1 MGSSD
6 NDNWFLDCPLIDDNP
21 NAGAHFAA
29 DNGGFYWDGRGL
41 ETVSNTSVDIDDSSF
56 LNSGGFKE
64 PGSAKRVRSE
74 SSSKPSSKACREKMR
89 RERLN
94 DRFLELSSV
103 LDCGNPP
110 KTDKAAILSDAAQ
123 LVTQLRNEAQKLKD
137 SNESLLEKIK
147 ELKDEKNELRD
158 EKQRLKA
165 EKESL
170 EQQIKLLNA
179 IPSYVP
185 QPPLMPSPFA
195 AQGLAP
201 GHKLMVPVVGFPG
214 FPMWQYM
221 PLSDVDTS
229 QDADNCPPVA

>member
-6 NDNWFLDCPLIDDNP
+6 NANWFLNCPFIDDIP
-21 NAGAHFAA
+21 DAGADFAA
-29 DNGGFYWDGRGL
+29 DNGGFYWDSRGL
-41 ETVSNTSVDIDDSSF
+41 EPVSNTSVDIDRSF
-56 LNSGGFKE
+56 LNFGGFKD
-64 PGSAKRVRSE
+64 PGSAKRARSE

-89 RERLN
+89 REKLN

-137 SNESLLEKIK
+137 SNEGLLEKIK

-158 EKQRLKA
+158 EKQTLKA
-165 EKESL
+165 EKEGL

-185 QPPLMPSPFA
+185 QPPLMPSPYA

-201 GHKLMVPVVGFPG
+201 GHKLMVPFVGFSG

-221 PLSDVDTS
+221 PPSDVDTS